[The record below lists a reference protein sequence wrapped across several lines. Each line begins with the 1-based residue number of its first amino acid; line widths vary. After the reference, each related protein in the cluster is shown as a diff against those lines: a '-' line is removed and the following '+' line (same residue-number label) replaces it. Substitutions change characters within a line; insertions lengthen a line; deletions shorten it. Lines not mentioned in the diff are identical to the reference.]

1 MLDWLSKDPRG
12 FLLFM
17 LYRAPAVLIA
27 ITLHEYAHG
36 YVAAKCGDPTA
47 RIMGRL
53 SLNPV
58 KHMDPLGT
66 ICLFLFG
73 FGWAKPVPINP
84 NNFRNPKRDDILVSV
99 AGVTINF
106 IVFLISTLLAVFIGR
121 HLYEIPFDSANIY
134 RFFLDARSDGFTIQL
149 FPQYVDVLMPL
160 LKTPWLIHL
169 QRVVLHSILINI
181 GLCLFNLLPLPP
193 LDGFHLV
200 NQLIFKGKIYMG
212 GKPFR
217 IMQAAL
223 MALMLFTDVVS
234 DFVGKAIYF
243 VQGNVLDIMLRLV
256 GI

>member
-73 FGWAKPVPINP
+73 FGWPKPV
-84 NNFRNPKRDDILVSV
+84 L
-99 AGVTINF
+99 
-106 IVFLISTLLAVFIGR
+106 
-121 HLYEIPFDSANIY
+121 
-134 RFFLDARSDGFTIQL
+134 
-149 FPQYVDVLMPL
+149 
-160 LKTPWLIHL
+160 
-169 QRVVLHSILINI
+169 
-181 GLCLFNLLPLPP
+181 
-193 LDGFHLV
+193 
-200 NQLIFKGKIYMG
+200 
-212 GKPFR
+212 
-217 IMQAAL
+217 
-223 MALMLFTDVVS
+223 
-234 DFVGKAIYF
+234 
-243 VQGNVLDIMLRLV
+243 
-256 GI
+256 